1 MRTTSTRRALTH
13 NRNYR
18 AVIPVIA
25 VIRVIAAM
33 AVIDLIAII
42 AVMAVIAVTAVG
54 PGCPPESSPGVSKPL
69 LLSNWSANSPGVS
82 KPLLIRNWIPNSPG
96 VPRVA
101 GGPTY
106 ACRRLPY
113 ACRRDPRGPPPE
125 RQG

>member
-42 AVMAVIAVTAVG
+42 AVMAVIAVIAVG
-54 PGCPPESSPGVSKPL
+54 PGCPPWFLGFPGCPPGVY
-69 LLSNWSANSPGVS
+69 WSVTTVYWA
-82 KPLLIRNWIPNSPG
+82 
-96 VPRVA
+96 VA
-101 GGPTY
+101 H
-106 ACRRLPY
+106 
-113 ACRRDPRGPPPE
+113 
-125 RQG
+125 